1 VVADITARAL
11 EFRVLM
17 SCSNGAA
24 SPAVRELEA
33 QIDMP
38 ERTVSQ
44 NDINFTGLQN
54 ITFPT
59 AFKATPSLS
68 IALANLADGERYV
81 IRNKTRTG
89 FQIEIFD
96 GINQSTT
103 EVELDYVAKGYGKE
117 IV

>member
-1 VVADITARAL
+1 L

-38 ERTVSQ
+38 ERTVSE
-44 NDINFTGLQN
+44 NDITFTGSRS

-59 AFKATPSLS
+59 AFKATPAVGV
-68 IALANLADGERYV
+68 ALANLADGERYV
-81 IRNKTRTG
+81 ITNKSRTG
-89 FQIEIFD
+89 FDIEIFD
-96 GINQSTT
+96 GGTQSTNSVT
-103 EVELDYVAKGYGKE
+103 LDYVAKGYGKE